1 MKKAD
6 SFKKRSLDYLTE
18 ALEIVTKSFP
28 CDSPCI
34 QRIQLKSKTLI
45 AMVYIQKKD
54 KVKQEDEYIKNVE
67 EYELF

>member
-45 AMVYIQKKD
+45 AMVYI
-54 KVKQEDEYIKNVE
+54 
-67 EYELF
+67 